1 MLGPEDT
8 QVEVLQFHPTVDGI
22 LVSAAGMAV
31 KVWDVAKQQPLTGMR
46 HTGCPFLGSA
56 LLDSVDSIHF
66 LFMCLIT

>member
-46 HTGCPFLGSA
+46 TLAVPVWAVPSCTAWTASSFCFC
-56 LLDSVDSIHF
+56 VR
-66 LFMCLIT
+66 